1 MCIFLCVFL
10 YFPVLFV
17 PFYKRVTFAYRLK
30 KSIASNLWEIILYGS
45 DNMTS
50 EEIKGFIIAGLV
62 LFGIAVVAILISLFC
77 ILKIIK
83 ILKKENTKH

>member
-1 MCIFLCVFL
+1 
-10 YFPVLFV
+10 
-17 PFYKRVTFAYRLK
+17 
-30 KSIASNLWEIILYGS
+30 
-45 DNMTS
+45 MTS